1 MSLRFIMFSRGAL
14 RPRWLPGA
22 PWRGDDGGGSTEEVD
37 GPAPAG
43 TAGLPRAEMLQRG
56 RRRSLTTVTAWFL
69 GLLLGMRHA
78 LEPDHLAAV
87 STLVTE
93 EDDPR
98 SGLWLG
104 AFWGIGHTLA
114 LLMVGLA
121 LALFRTT
128 LSERLTVVF
137 ELGVSAMLLFLGG
150 RALLR
155 ARAEMTGGTPHVHP
169 GGAAHVHLGR
179 RAYAVR
185 PLVVGIVHGLAGS
198 GALTALVLAGFD
210 THLERLAYIVV
221 FGGGSVLGMGL
232 LSGIAGWPLAHVLRR
247 PRARCWTSALAGVLS
262 VAMGV
267 LWGWPLVPKL
277 LG

>member
-1 MSLRFIMFSRGAL
+1 M
-14 RPRWLPGA
+14 
-22 PWRGDDGGGSTEEVD
+22 
-37 GPAPAG
+37 
-43 TAGLPRAEMLQRG
+43 
-56 RRRSLTTVTAWFL
+56 TTVTAWFL

-104 AFWGIGHTLA
+104 AFWGLGHTLA
-114 LLMVGLA
+114 LLGVGLV

-128 LSERLTVVF
+128 LSDRLTVAF
-137 ELGVSAMLLFLGG
+137 ELLVSAMLLLLGA

-155 ARAEMTGGTPHVHP
+155 ARGEMARGAFRQHEHRGVAHVHP
-169 GGAAHVHLGR
+169 GQAAHVHLGR

-185 PLVVGIVHGLAGS
+185 PLVVGVVHGLAGS

-210 THLERLAYIVV
+210 TNLERLAYTVV

-232 LSGIAGWPLAHVLRR
+232 LSGIAGWPLARLLRT
-247 PRARCWTSALAGVLS
+247 PRARGWTSAAAGLLS
-262 VAMGV
+262 VAMGL

>member
-1 MSLRFIMFSRGAL
+1 
-14 RPRWLPGA
+14 
-22 PWRGDDGGGSTEEVD
+22 V
-37 GPAPAG
+37 
-43 TAGLPRAEMLQRG
+43 
-56 RRRSLTTVTAWFL
+56 TTVTAWFL

-104 AFWGIGHTLA
+104 AFWGLGHTLA
-114 LLMVGLA
+114 LLGVGLV

-128 LSERLTVVF
+128 LSDRLTVAF
-137 ELGVSAMLLFLGG
+137 ELLVSAMLLLLGV

-155 ARAEMTGGTPHVHP
+155 ARTEMARGAFRQHANRGVPHVHP
-169 GGAAHVHLGR
+169 GQADHVHLGR

-185 PLVVGIVHGLAGS
+185 PLVVGVVHGLAGS
-198 GALTALVLAGFD
+198 GALTALVLAGFG
-210 THLERLAYIVV
+210 TNLERLAYTVV

-232 LSGIAGWPLAHVLRR
+232 LSGIAGWPLARLLRT
-247 PRARCWTSALAGVLS
+247 PRARAWTSAAAGLLS
-262 VAMGV
+262 VAMGL

>member
-1 MSLRFIMFSRGAL
+1 
-14 RPRWLPGA
+14 
-22 PWRGDDGGGSTEEVD
+22 
-37 GPAPAG
+37 
-43 TAGLPRAEMLQRG
+43 
-56 RRRSLTTVTAWFL
+56 
-69 GLLLGMRHA
+69 MRHA

-93 EDDPR
+93 EDNPR

-104 AFWGIGHTLA
+104 AFWGLGHTLA
-114 LLMVGLA
+114 LLVVGLL

-128 LSERLTVVF
+128 LPDRLTVAF
-137 ELGVSAMLLFLGG
+137 ELLVSAMLLFLGA

-155 ARAEMTGGTPHVHP
+155 ARAEMTRGPLEQHEHGGHLHAHP

-198 GALTALVLAGFD
+198 GALTALVLAGFY
-210 THLERLAYIVV
+210 TNLERLAYTVV

-232 LSGIAGWPLAHVLRR
+232 LSGVAGWPLASFLRT
-247 PRARCWTSALAGVLS
+247 PRARGWTSAAAGALS
-262 VAMGV
+262 VAMGL
-267 LWGWPLVPKL
+267 LWGWPLLPKL

>member
-1 MSLRFIMFSRGAL
+1 M
-14 RPRWLPGA
+14 
-22 PWRGDDGGGSTEEVD
+22 
-37 GPAPAG
+37 
-43 TAGLPRAEMLQRG
+43 
-56 RRRSLTTVTAWFL
+56 TTLTAWFL

-104 AFWGIGHTLA
+104 AFWGLGHTLA
-114 LLMVGLA
+114 LLAMGVLLA
-121 LALFRTT
+121 LLRTT
-128 LSERLTVVF
+128 MSDRLTAGF
-137 ELGVSAMLLFLGG
+137 ELLVSAMLLFLGV
-150 RALLR
+150 RALVR
-155 ARAEMTGGTPHVHP
+155 ARAEMTRGAPQRHEHGGRLHVHA
-169 GGAAHVHLGR
+169 GESAHVHLGR

-185 PLVVGIVHGLAGS
+185 PLVVGVIHGLAGS

-210 THLERLAYIVV
+210 SNVERLLYTVV

-232 LSGIAGWPLAHVLRR
+232 LSGLAGWPMARLLRT
-247 PRARCWTSALAGVLS
+247 PRARGWTSAAAGLLS
-262 VAMGV
+262 VTMGV
-267 LWGWPLVPKL
+267 LWGAPLLPAL

>member
-1 MSLRFIMFSRGAL
+1 
-14 RPRWLPGA
+14 
-22 PWRGDDGGGSTEEVD
+22 V
-37 GPAPAG
+37 
-43 TAGLPRAEMLQRG
+43 
-56 RRRSLTTVTAWFL
+56 TTVTAWFL

-104 AFWGIGHTLA
+104 AFWGLGHTLA
-114 LLMVGLA
+114 LLGVGLV

-128 LSERLTVVF
+128 LSDRLTVAF
-137 ELGVSAMLLFLGG
+137 ELLVSAMLLLLGA
-150 RALLR
+150 RALAR
-155 ARAEMTGGTPHVHP
+155 ARAEMARGAFRQHEHREVPHVHP
-169 GGAAHVHLGR
+169 GQAAHVHLGR
-179 RAYAVR
+179 RAYAMR
-185 PLVVGIVHGLAGS
+185 PLVVGVVHGLAGS

-210 THLERLAYIVV
+210 TNLERLAYTVV

-232 LSGIAGWPLAHVLRR
+232 LSGIAGWPLARLLRT
-247 PRARCWTSALAGVLS
+247 PRARGWTSAAAGLLS
-262 VAMGV
+262 VAMGL

>member
-1 MSLRFIMFSRGAL
+1 VEAL
-14 RPRWLPGA
+14 
-22 PWRGDDGGGSTEEVD
+22 
-37 GPAPAG
+37 
-43 TAGLPRAEMLQRG
+43 
-56 RRRSLTTVTAWFL
+56 LTTVTAWFL

-104 AFWGIGHTLA
+104 AFWGAGHTLA
-114 LLMVGLA
+114 LLGVGLA

-128 LSERLTVVF
+128 LSERLTVGF
-137 ELGVSAMLLFLGG
+137 ELAVSAMLLFLGA

-155 ARAEMTGGTPHVHP
+155 ARAEMTRGALEKHEHGGRAHVHP
-169 GGAAHVHLGR
+169 GGATHVHLGR

-210 THLERLAYIVV
+210 TNLERLAYILV

-247 PRARCWTSALAGVLS
+247 PRARCWTSAAAGLLS
-262 VAMGV
+262 MAMGV
-267 LWGWPLVPKL
+267 LWGWPLLPKL

>member
-1 MSLRFIMFSRGAL
+1 
-14 RPRWLPGA
+14 
-22 PWRGDDGGGSTEEVD
+22 
-37 GPAPAG
+37 
-43 TAGLPRAEMLQRG
+43 
-56 RRRSLTTVTAWFL
+56 
-69 GLLLGMRHA
+69 MRHA

-104 AFWGIGHTLA
+104 AFWGLGHTLS
-114 LLMVGLA
+114 LLVMGLL

-128 LSERLTVVF
+128 LSDRLSVAF
-137 ELGVSAMLLFLGG
+137 ELLVSAMLLFLGA

-155 ARAEMTGGTPHVHP
+155 ARAEMAHGPVEEHTHGGLPHVHP
-169 GGAAHVHLGR
+169 GRAAHVHLGR

-185 PLVVGIVHGLAGS
+185 PLVVGVVHGLAGS
-198 GALTALVLAGFD
+198 GALTALVLAGFE
-210 THLERLAYIVV
+210 TNLERLAYTFV

-232 LSGIAGWPLAHVLRR
+232 LTGIAGWPLARLLRT
-247 PRARCWTSALAGVLS
+247 PRARGWTSAAAGVLS
-262 VAMGV
+262 VAMGL
-267 LWGWPLVPKL
+267 LWGWPLLPKL

>member
-1 MSLRFIMFSRGAL
+1 
-14 RPRWLPGA
+14 
-22 PWRGDDGGGSTEEVD
+22 
-37 GPAPAG
+37 
-43 TAGLPRAEMLQRG
+43 
-56 RRRSLTTVTAWFL
+56 
-69 GLLLGMRHA
+69 MRHA

-93 EDDPR
+93 EDNPR

-104 AFWGIGHTLA
+104 AFWGLGHTLA
-114 LLMVGLA
+114 LLVVGLL

-128 LSERLTVVF
+128 LPDRLTVAF
-137 ELGVSAMLLFLGG
+137 ELLVSAMLLFLGA

-155 ARAEMTGGTPHVHP
+155 ARAEMTRGPLEPHEHGGNLHVHP

-198 GALTALVLAGFD
+198 GALTALVLAGFY
-210 THLERLAYIVV
+210 TNLERLAYTVV

-232 LSGIAGWPLAHVLRR
+232 LSGVAGWPLASFLRT
-247 PRARCWTSALAGVLS
+247 PRARGWTSAAAGALS
-262 VAMGV
+262 VAMGL
-267 LWGWPLVPKL
+267 LWGWPLLPKL